1 MNRLCLRQAA
11 AVLILC
17 LAVLTAGCGSG
28 PVIRSRDIVAAQES
42 GGGLVP
48 EEVNGASDGILE
60 TAPAES
66 GTVPSGSASGGAAGG
81 IHQMIYII
89 IPTDSGFSAEGRE
102 VLTQALI
109 GRGYDVTVRVC
120 DDDIGKQTAAFAEA
134 AAYAARAVVCSN
146 MDKTETLASVRE
158 TREAGVPTVLVGRE
172 LDVSGAAAG
181 QIITNKAERI
191 PDLADWLTERD
202 GGRPYLLLRGAEND
216 SLASDL
222 SDLYKNAVRR
232 TAGADCAGEE
242 IQKTDDAAEAAALT
256 VAYLADHPEIGT
268 IVCAGDAQTVG
279 AVQGVEG
286 AGRTDVTV
294 ICLNGESDDIASLV
308 EEGRVAAAVVRS
320 PERVALAAAEMLDNF
335 FNTSA
340 YSLRERYYVSADIL
354 TADGIQLPD

>member
-1 MNRLCLRQAA
+1 MEITEVMTRNVTYCLDAQGRAHDWVELHNASNAPVSLSGWSLSDDAQKRGKWTFPDATIPAGGYLIVYCSGTSGNASELHASFRLSGEGTQVILTRADGQTAS
-11 AVLILC
+11 AVDVPALEKDQ
-17 LAVLTAGCGSG
+17 SW
-28 PVIRSRDIVAAQES
+28 SKQ
-42 GGGLVP
+42 GGGWTKGL
-48 EEVNGASDGILE
+48 S
-60 TAPAES
+60 
-66 GTVPSGSASGGAAGG
+66 
-81 IHQMIYII
+81 
-89 IPTDSGFSAEGRE
+89 PTPG
-102 VLTQALI
+102 Q
-109 GRGYDVTVRVC
+109 
-120 DDDIGKQTAAFAEA
+120 
-134 AAYAARAVVCSN
+134 SN
-146 MDKTETLASVRE
+146 DF
-158 TREAGVPTVLVGRE
+158 
-172 LDVSGAAAG
+172 SGAAAG

-202 GGRPYLLLRGAEND
+202 GGRLYLLLRGAEND

-256 VAYLADHPEIGT
+256 AAYLADHPDIGT